1 MQPTWEQKTM
11 ACGNSSGF
19 WALLKWIVGDCS
31 NGVVRFEGPPIVIEG
46 TNRKSRICGV
56 DLQWDFILVACA
68 FMYQHSER
76 LAPIK
81 FMPRSGAR
89 PNMGCTRLY
98 FACFPLC
105 IQRSLDTTVEHG
117 QGVLLPNCSWRPSV
131 QGRWG
136 PGSDTV
142 PGLASRMGRS
152 GAVAWRLPWVLA
164 GGISMGCLDSKRTW
178 KCGNFNPGC
187 FCSVNIMLAS

>member
-1 MQPTWEQKTM
+1 M

-31 NGVVRFEGPPIVIEG
+31 NGVVRFEGPPIVIER

-81 FMPRSGAR
+81 IHAKIGSPAKHG
-89 PNMGCTRLY
+89 LY
-98 FACFPLC
+98 KALF
-105 IQRSLDTTVEHG
+105 
-117 QGVLLPNCSWRPSV
+117 
-131 QGRWG
+131 
-136 PGSDTV
+136 
-142 PGLASRMGRS
+142 RMLS
-152 GAVAWRLPWVLA
+152 FVYP
-164 GGISMGCLDSKRTW
+164 K
-178 KCGNFNPGC
+178 KP
-187 FCSVNIMLAS
+187 